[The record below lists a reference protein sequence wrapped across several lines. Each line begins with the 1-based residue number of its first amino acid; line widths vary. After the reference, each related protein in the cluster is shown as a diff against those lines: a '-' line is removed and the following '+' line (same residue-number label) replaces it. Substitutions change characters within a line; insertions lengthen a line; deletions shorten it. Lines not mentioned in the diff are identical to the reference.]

1 MYVFC
6 AKIFVLCIFGLI
18 SVLFFLLCCA
28 KMAHILSK
36 ISFLE
41 KNQRTAIHSIS
52 TRAFLGRV
60 FTATAERAGK
70 GAEK

>member
-41 KNQRTAIHSIS
+41 KKSAHRDTFYLH
-52 TRAFLGRV
+52 TRV
-60 FTATAERAGK
+60 FGQSFHCHC
-70 GAEK
+70 GACWEGC